1 MAFLF
6 CTGTSLPVYSR
17 KHGTFRCSF
26 TFSLSAMELID
37 QLTNLASRAQKQISH
52 IQTEE
57 ATKTAL
63 VMPFINALGYNVFD
77 PTEVVP
83 EFICDIGTKKGE
95 KIDYAIMRDGK
106 PIILF
111 ECKHVGGDLNI
122 NHASQLFRYFHV
134 TEARIA
140 ILTNGI
146 HYKLFTDLEQSNK
159 MDERPFMEFDL
170 FNFQE
175 NDVAEIKKLSKLDFK
190 MEDMLFA
197 AYNLK
202 YMRAFKKYFEEQFS
216 QPSADFIHFVS
227 KQIYD
232 GALTPKLKEQ
242 FSVLVHRSFHQF
254 LNDKITMRLRSAML
268 DTSSVLAPEL
278 PAIAVAE
285 AAPATVVSEVTDKE
299 IETTVEETEG
309 FMIIRAILRKSV
321 SVSRVVMRDV
331 QSYCGILLDDN
342 NRKPICRLHFNGSK
356 KFVTIFDAEGGE
368 RVDITSLDDL
378 YGLASRIRAAVQ
390 RYETKAQEVA
400 V

>member
-1 MAFLF
+1 
-6 CTGTSLPVYSR
+6 
-17 KHGTFRCSF
+17 
-26 TFSLSAMELID
+26 MELID

-57 ATKTAL
+57 ATKAAL
-63 VMPFINALGYNVFD
+63 IMPFINALGYNVFD

-106 PIILF
+106 PIILI
-111 ECKHVGGDLNI
+111 ECKHVGGDLSL
-122 NHASQLFRYFHV
+122 NHAGQLFRYFHV

-146 HYKLFTDLEQSNK
+146 HYKLFTDLEQPNK

-175 NDVAEIKKLSKLDFK
+175 NDVAEIKKLSKLDFNI
-190 MEDMLFA
+190 EDMLFA

-202 YMRAFKKYFEEQFS
+202 YMRAFKKYFDEQFN
-216 QPSADFIHFVS
+216 QPSADFIYFIS

-232 GALTPKLKEQ
+232 GTLTPKLKEQ
-242 FSVLVHRSFHQF
+242 FSALVHRAFHQF

-268 DTSSVLAPEL
+268 DTGSSVLVPEL
-278 PAIAVAE
+278 PAIPTPE
-285 AAPATVVSEVTDKE
+285 AQAADSVSAPDDKE
-299 IETTVEETEG
+299 IVTTVEETEG
-309 FMIIRAILRKSV
+309 FMIVRAILRKTV
-321 SVSRVVMRDV
+321 SVSRVIMRDV

-356 KFVTIFDAEGGE
+356 KFVTVFDVEGGE

-378 YGLASRIRAAVQ
+378 YGLAGRIRSAVQ
-390 RYETKAQEVA
+390 RHESRSKEAA
-400 V
+400 NS